1 MKRKEKREL
10 IQRFIQ
16 TSSEETISEE
26 FKQAVLKAFWTI
38 LDDLE
43 DVIFPVSEVLV
54 PFYILS
60 LEHIARML
68 RFCRPDAEDIAKEM
82 KKLIVAESRVL
93 SNVEMKENWGK

>member
-10 IQRFIQ
+10 IQRLIQ

-26 FKQAVLKAFWTI
+26 FKQAVLKAFWTV

-43 DVIFPVSEVLV
+43 GVIFQVNEILV

-60 LEHIARML
+60 LENIECTL
-68 RFCRPDAEDIAKEM
+68 RSCYPDAGDVAKNM
-82 KKLIVAESRVL
+82 KKLIVTESRVL
-93 SNVEMKENWGK
+93 SIVERKENWGE